1 MTKKLTSIKP
11 ENENI
16 SEATITSSKTCRILW
31 PSGTTFMNIWVT
43 KKILGYLYVFSIKTT
58 WLKYTKTLIY
68 RNLFFSNTKE
78 SLSKQGN
85 YLTTEEYLA
94 EIMTLFVKLYQNK
107 WIKNNYNIWQTI
119 LKFKTSSPSY
129 ISSTLFQCSFL
140 TSGIYIWLL
149 QDDKIIV
156 LQVPLFGNRLRLA
169 LQPANRFCVLVFPKF
184 DFHHLGLISQSE
196 VWHFCSLGK
205 KEKGRRVVTTHLLLS
220 KASG

>member
-1 MTKKLTSIKP
+1 MAKKLTSIKH

-68 RNLFFSNTKE
+68 RNLFFSNTKG

-119 LKFKTSSPSY
+119 LEFKTSSPSY
-129 ISSTLFQCSFL
+129 ISSTLFQCSF
-140 TSGIYIWLL
+140 
-149 QDDKIIV
+149 
-156 LQVPLFGNRLRLA
+156 
-169 LQPANRFCVLVFPKF
+169 F
-184 DFHHLGLISQSE
+184 DFWHL
-196 VWHFCSLGK
+196 
-205 KEKGRRVVTTHLLLS
+205 HL
-220 KASG
+220 ASPRW

>member
-1 MTKKLTSIKP
+1 MAKKLTSIKP

-68 RNLFFSNTKE
+68 RNLFFSNTKG

-119 LKFKTSSPSY
+119 LEFKTSSPSY
-129 ISSTLFQCSFL
+129 ISSTLFQCSF
-140 TSGIYIWLL
+140 
-149 QDDKIIV
+149 
-156 LQVPLFGNRLRLA
+156 
-169 LQPANRFCVLVFPKF
+169 F
-184 DFHHLGLISQSE
+184 DF
-196 VWHFCSLGK
+196 
-205 KEKGRRVVTTHLLLS
+205 
-220 KASG
+220 